1 VRGRRDRSA
10 LEELGTRMAAIAT
23 DADRMRRL
31 VAAAEADGF
40 EFDD

>member
-1 VRGRRDRSA
+1 MTHRRDPKYR
-10 LEELGTRMAAIAT
+10 LIGRTAATAT
-23 DADRMRRL
+23 DADHIRRL